1 VEQVLKLVE
10 QLSAEDRQQ
19 LLHQLK
25 TEEFRR
31 DISEGIESADRGE
44 LKPAKEVL
52 DRLRRR
58 AQSRL

>member
-1 VEQVLKLVE
+1 ME